1 MSKLLKKFSVSGIT
15 VESKIL
21 FKNAEYWVIR
31 SPMGFQGSGGQL
43 QECSMKKIVVIEL
56 FIVFVF
62 LTPRYKSSPIGPGAV
77 CNSGMGIFFLMNLSV
92 VLKSECGTAKLS
104 LSLFFLFS

>member
-1 MSKLLKKFSVSGIT
+1 MSKLLKKLSVSGIT
-15 VESKIL
+15 IELKIL

-56 FIVFVF
+56 FIVF
-62 LTPRYKSSPIGPGAV
+62 
-77 CNSGMGIFFLMNLSV
+77 
-92 VLKSECGTAKLS
+92 
-104 LSLFFLFS
+104 LF

>member
-21 FKNAEYWVIR
+21 SKNAEYWVMR
-31 SPMGFQGSGGQL
+31 SPVGFQGSGGQL
-43 QECSMKKIVVIEL
+43 QECSIKKILVIEN

-62 LTPRYKSSPIGPGAV
+62 LTPRYRLSPIGPV
-77 CNSGMGIFFLMNLSV
+77 
-92 VLKSECGTAKLS
+92 
-104 LSLFFLFS
+104 